1 MCAMSG
7 MLLLFEINLIEVTA
21 FNFLDGTLGEK
32 RNLLALYSASFSF
45 FLFLW
50 LTPIIAC
57 MNLQNSW
64 YSFWKSTRMVRVK
77 REILILFNF
86 SSQRYG
92 LEMVG

>member
-1 MCAMSG
+1 
-7 MLLLFEINLIEVTA
+7 
-21 FNFLDGTLGEK
+21 
-32 RNLLALYSASFSF
+32 
-45 FLFLW
+45 LW